1 MLTQHTWR
9 EILEDMADVGQR
21 MWQIGASEGAA
32 GNMSVFMR
40 DLDELDPRFPRG
52 DVFDLPVVAP
62 ALADGWL
69 AVSRSGRRIRD
80 IGRAPEQSLCL
91 LEIDGEGARA
101 TLYGAAGGRPTSEL
115 NSHLAVHD
123 DHVGRRELG
132 YHALLH
138 AQPLRLTFLSHVD
151 AYADTLALNRRLLR
165 WQPETII
172 EFPEGIGVLPFEMH
186 GSPEQMAA
194 TAAGLRAHRA
204 VIWRRHGIVTRADA
218 SIGKAGDLVEYA
230 EAAARYEYLNLQSGS
245 PSTGLSDEELR
256 MIARRLGIDQRFF

>member
-1 MLTQHTWR
+1 MTQPSWR
-9 EILEDMADVGQR
+9 EILDDMADVGQR
-21 MWQIGASEGAA
+21 MWQIGAAEGSA

-52 DVFDLPVVAP
+52 DELDLPVVVP
-62 ALADGWL
+62 ALAAGWL

-80 IGRAPEQSLCL
+80 IGRAPGQSLCL
-91 LEIDGEGARA
+91 LHIHAGGARA
-101 TLYGAAGGRPTSEL
+101 TLHGPAGARPTSEL

-123 DHVGRRELG
+123 DHVRRRELR
-132 YHALLH
+132 YHAVLH

-151 AYADTLALNRRLLR
+151 AYGDTQALNRRLLR
-165 WQPETII
+165 WQPETIV

-194 TAAGLRAHRA
+194 TVAGLREHRA
-204 VIWRRHGIVTRADA
+204 VIWRCHGIVTRADA

-245 PSTGLSDEELR
+245 PSTGLSDGELR
-256 MIARRLGIDQRFF
+256 LIAGRLGIDQHFF

>member
-1 MLTQHTWR
+1 VTQHTWR
-9 EILEDMADVGQR
+9 EILDDMADVGQR
-21 MWQIGASEGAA
+21 MWQIGAAEGSA

-52 DVFDLPVVAP
+52 DVLDLPVVVP
-62 ALADGWL
+62 ALARGWL

-91 LEIDGEGARA
+91 LQVHADGARA
-101 TLYGAAGGRPTSEL
+101 TLYGAAGARPTSEL

-123 DHVGRRELG
+123 DHIGRRDMRF
-132 YHALLH
+132 HALLH
-138 AQPLRLTFLSHVD
+138 AQPLRLTFLSHID
-151 AYADTLALNRRLLR
+151 AYADTPALNRRLLR

-172 EFPEGIGVLPFEMH
+172 EFREGIGVLPFKMH

-194 TAAGLRAHRA
+194 TVAGLREHRA

-218 SIGKAGDLVEYA
+218 SIGKAADLVEYA

-245 PSTGLSDEELR
+245 PGTGLSDEELR
-256 MIARRLGIDQRFF
+256 MIARRLGIDQHFF

>member
-1 MLTQHTWR
+1 MTQHTWR
-9 EILEDMADVGQR
+9 EILDDMADVGQR
-21 MWQIGASEGAA
+21 MWQIGAAEGSA

-52 DVFDLPVVAP
+52 DELDLPVVVP
-62 ALADGWL
+62 ALAAGWL

-80 IGRAPEQSLCL
+80 IGRAPGQSLCL
-91 LEIDGEGARA
+91 LHIHAGGARA
-101 TLYGAAGGRPTSEL
+101 TLHGPAGARPTSEL

-123 DHVGRRELG
+123 DHVRRRELR
-132 YHALLH
+132 YHAVLH

-151 AYADTLALNRRLLR
+151 AYGDTQALNRRLLR
-165 WQPETII
+165 WQPETIV

-194 TAAGLRAHRA
+194 TVAGLREHRA
-204 VIWRRHGIVTRADA
+204 VIWRCHGIVTRADA

-245 PSTGLSDEELR
+245 PSTGLSDGELR
-256 MIARRLGIDQRFF
+256 LIAGRLGIDQHFF